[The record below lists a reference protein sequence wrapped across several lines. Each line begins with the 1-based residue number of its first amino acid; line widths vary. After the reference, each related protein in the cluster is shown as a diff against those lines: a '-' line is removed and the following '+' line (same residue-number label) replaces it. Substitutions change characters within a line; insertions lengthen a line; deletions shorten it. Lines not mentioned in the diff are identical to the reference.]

1 MWKDTFTSGPTFKDA
16 IILCFKETHKHTSIP
31 FWKHGIIL
39 YWQYICSRWS
49 RIRNL
54 SFDLLVSCI
63 TRIVLNAVKS
73 TNYFFHLISDPPQ
86 VSIQLGKSLVA
97 SDIREGVDV
106 YFDCM
111 VSANPTPKS
120 KLVTW
125 LHNVS
130 TFHIGFINLYLD
142 CIES

>member
-1 MWKDTFTSGPTFKDA
+1 MGLF
-16 IILCFKETHKHTSIP
+16 
-31 FWKHGIIL
+31 
-39 YWQYICSRWS
+39 YIDNIFVQGEVGLEIYYL
-49 RIRNL
+49 IRRVFL
-54 SFDLLVSCI
+54 
-63 TRIVLNAVKS
+63 VLNAVKS

-130 TFHIGFINLYLD
+130 TLHTIITIRRL
-142 CIES
+142 IVISWI

>member
-1 MWKDTFTSGPTFKDA
+1 MGLFYIDNIFVQGEVGLEIYYLIRRFFLVFKD
-16 IILCFKETHKHTSIP
+16 
-31 FWKHGIIL
+31 
-39 YWQYICSRWS
+39 
-49 RIRNL
+49 
-54 SFDLLVSCI
+54 
-63 TRIVLNAVKS
+63 VKS

-130 TFHIGFINLYLD
+130 TFNIIFINFYYNT
-142 CIES
+142 

>member
-1 MWKDTFTSGPTFKDA
+1 MKT
-16 IILCFKETHKHTSIP
+16 
-31 FWKHGIIL
+31 
-39 YWQYICSRWS
+39 
-49 RIRNL
+49 
-54 SFDLLVSCI
+54 
-63 TRIVLNAVKS
+63 

-130 TFHIGFINLYLD
+130 TFHIIITIRRLIVILSRLD
-142 CIES
+142 CIEP